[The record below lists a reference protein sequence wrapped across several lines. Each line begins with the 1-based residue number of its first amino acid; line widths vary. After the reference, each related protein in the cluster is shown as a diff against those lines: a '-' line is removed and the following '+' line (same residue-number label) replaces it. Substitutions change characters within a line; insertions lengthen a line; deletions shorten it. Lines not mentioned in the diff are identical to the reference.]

1 LVDWLVGWF
10 IREVI
15 LEKENSVVEL
25 KKSGRKPNVT
35 LEQVI
40 KGAEILVQQ
49 KREITGWTLRDAIG
63 SGGPKYL
70 ISVWEQY
77 QIEKGVINDVREE
90 AREDYILPAEL
101 EGKIDILFADIS
113 LQINNFAIESDAL
126 ANNIAE
132 KKARSAYEA
141 MMQNNK
147 KLVEEQ
153 DLANRMI
160 EDSDDQLEAKNKLIE
175 TLEMKVFSQKK
186 SIESLK
192 AKLEKNEDE
201 HVRTKFMLSEAQCN
215 TSELTEKCTSLE
227 KLEIKLNTKV
237 EIAISDKKDVLKQ
250 MEKSR
255 TKLAELTANNESH
268 EEILAEKDKRLI
280 QLEEQL
286 KGGKYER
293 S

>member
-1 LVDWLVGWF
+1 MVDYLLF

-15 LEKENSVVEL
+15 LETENSVVEL
-25 KKSGRKPNVT
+25 KKSGRKPDVT
-35 LEQVI
+35 LDQVI
-40 KGAEILVQQ
+40 KGAEILAQQ

-77 QIEKGVINDVREE
+77 QIENGVINNVLEE
-90 AREDYILPAEL
+90 TVEDYVLPVEL
-101 EGKIDILFADIS
+101 EDKIRLLIADIS
-113 LQINNFAIESDAL
+113 LQINNFATESDSL
-126 ANNIAE
+126 ANKIAE
-132 KKARSAYEA
+132 KKARSAYET

-160 EDSDDQLEAKNKLIE
+160 EESDVQLETINKLIE
-175 TLEMKVFSQKK
+175 TLEVKTSSQKK
-186 SIESLK
+186 SIK
-192 AKLEKNEDE
+192 ALEGTLAQSEDE
-201 HVRTKFMLSEAQCN
+201 HVRTKFILAEAKSKV
-215 TSELTEKCTSLE
+215 SELTKKCTTLE
-227 KLEIKLNTKV
+227 KSEIKLTTKV

-250 MEKSR
+250 MEKLR
-255 TKLAELTANNESH
+255 TTLAELTASNDSH
-268 EEILAEKDKRLI
+268 DLILAEKDKRLI

-293 S
+293 N